1 MPFSAQKKISIGLG
15 CLIGLPVL
23 LGATYVLILSAAKLE
38 WGGSRPNEK
47 LLGTAESP
55 YLRNMDQYCTGVTTT
70 PASTWLVGKMDDYV
84 PDELKKLKAV
94 DIDAL
99 LQSTP
104 PGNNAKDDS
113 QADSSPSFSG
123 YALRDH
129 SKQSYISRLD
139 DAGHFKLV
147 ATVGED
153 ACLITSADGAHVF
166 LLTGLDAP
174 GDDTQPRQSAVF
186 RSDDQGK
193 SWQWLK
199 DGFFPQANLVAWAM
213 QPQFFKGDQV
223 WVWVWDAPNGDT
235 QGIGLFYSADLGKTV
250 VPVETTL
257 PVAVSDD
264 EAQKHLPADASIS
277 DGDAKRVIRQLDD
290 THAIGW
296 LSQYFDASWPDSD
309 KRARYSVTTR
319 VQLSRDG
326 NTWKIT
332 SSTRDDG
339 LYLEKVTQN
348 TRGDFFAVTSRDQ
361 RNGQAIERFNA
372 GNSKW
377 EEQGSLPSP
386 FWPLDNR
393 TTLRSNATYTFS
405 VGDKSIVVTTDS
417 AYNAPRLFTPF
428 DEHAAHIYAD
438 ANYYS
443 TNGGRS
449 WKKLGLQG
457 SEGILGF
464 DPAHDRVMGA
474 HGDGYSSRDPNIYT
488 YDLAP

>member
-1 MPFSAQKKISIGLG
+1 MPLSTQKKLALGLG
-15 CLIGLPVL
+15 CLVGLPVL
-23 LGATYVLILSAAKLE
+23 LGASYVLILSAAKLE
-38 WGGSRPNEK
+38 WGGSKPNEK
-47 LLGTAESP
+47 LLGTAESA

-70 PASTWLVGKMDDYV
+70 PASTWLVGKMDDGV
-84 PDELKKLKAV
+84 PDELKKLKAI

-99 LQSTP
+99 LQSST

-123 YALRDH
+123 YALSDH

-213 QPQFFKGDQV
+213 QPEFFKGDQV
-223 WVWVWDAPNGDT
+223 WVWDAPNGDA

-250 VPVETTL
+250 VPVESTS
-257 PVAVSDD
+257 PVGVSDD

-277 DGDAKRVIRQLDD
+277 DGDAKRFIRQLDD

-296 LSQYFDASWPDSD
+296 MSQYFDASWPDSD

-319 VQLSRDG
+319 VQLSREG
-326 NTWKIT
+326 NTWKVA
-332 SSTRDDG
+332 SATRDDG
-339 LYLEKVTQN
+339 LYLEKLTQN
-348 TRGDFFAVTSRDQ
+348 PQGDFYAVTSRDQ
-361 RNGQAIERFNA
+361 RSAQAIERFNA
-372 GNSKW
+372 GTGKW
-377 EEQGSLPSP
+377 EEQASLPSP
-386 FWPLDNR
+386 FWPLDNM

-405 VGDKSIVVTTDS
+405 VGAKSIVVTTDS
-417 AYNAPRLFTPF
+417 EYTAPRSLTPF
-428 DEHAAHIYAD
+428 DEREAHISAD

-443 TNGGRS
+443 TNGGKS

-457 SEGILGF
+457 YLGILGF
-464 DPAHDRVMGA
+464 DPAHDRVVGA
-474 HGDGYSSRDPNIYT
+474 IGDGFNGRDPNIYT

>member
-1 MPFSAQKKISIGLG
+1 MPLSTPKKLALGLG
-15 CLIGLPVL
+15 CLVGLPVL
-23 LGATYVLILSAAKLE
+23 AGATYVLILSAAKLE

-47 LLGTAESP
+47 LLGAAESA

-99 LQSTP
+99 LQSATP
-104 PGNNAKDDS
+104 GGNAKDDS
-113 QADSSPSFSG
+113 QADSTPSLSG
-123 YALRDH
+123 YALSNH
-129 SKQSYISRLD
+129 PKQSYISRLD

-174 GDDTQPRQSAVF
+174 QDDTMPQQSAVF

-199 DGFFPQANLVAWAM
+199 EGFFPKANLVAWAM
-213 QPQFFKGDQV
+213 QPEFFKGDQV
-223 WVWVWDAPNGDT
+223 WVWDAPSDDA
-235 QGIGLFYSADLGKTV
+235 QGIGLFYSPDLGKTV
-250 VPVETTL
+250 VPIESTS
-257 PVAVSDD
+257 PVGVSDD

-277 DGDAKRVIRQLDD
+277 DGDAKRFIRQLDD

-296 LSQYFDASWPDSD
+296 MSQYFDASWPDSD

-319 VQLSRDG
+319 VQLSREG
-326 NTWKIT
+326 NTWKVT
-332 SSTRDDG
+332 GATRDEG
-339 LYLEKVTQN
+339 LYLEKLTQN
-348 TRGDFFAVTSRDQ
+348 PQGDFYAVTSRDQ
-361 RNGQAIERFNA
+361 RKEQAIERFNT
-372 GNSKW
+372 GTGKW
-377 EEQGSLPSP
+377 EEQGALPSP
-386 FWPLDNR
+386 FWPLDNL

-405 VGDKSIVVTTDS
+405 VGAKSIVVTTDS
-417 AYNAPRLFTPF
+417 EYTAPRSLTPF
-428 DEHAAHIYAD
+428 DEREAHISAD

-443 TNGGRS
+443 TNGGKS

-457 SEGILGF
+457 YLGILGF
-464 DPAHDRVMGA
+464 DPTHDRVVGA
-474 HGDGYSSRDPNIYT
+474 HGDGYSGRDPNIYT